1 MTDGPA
7 GKTKLASGK
16 PKADAAVIAAYIRS
30 LAGEGARIALVS
42 GKFNIIHPGHL
53 RLFRFAADNADF
65 LVVGALPDED
75 KTVSVPAEL
84 RIDALRSIS
93 IVSYACV
100 IPGSVEDFIATLR
113 PDVVVKGKEY
123 EDRENSELE
132 ALETYGGKLLFGS
145 GEVRFSSIQLI
156 QEEYGQATWSSIQKP
171 RDYPARHGFDL
182 TDLQARLDAFSGLKV
197 VVLGDLI
204 VDTYITCDPLGMSEE
219 DPTIVVTP
227 IEQTTFVGGAGIVAA
242 HARGLGADVRF
253 LSVTGHDEQSKFART
268 ALAGFDVAADL
279 LIDPSRPTT
288 HKQRYRARGKTLLRV
303 NELRQHAIDAEIS
316 KKFTAR
322 ALELVKTADV
332 VLFADFN
339 YGCLPQHVVDAVTA
353 EARKRK
359 AWIGADSQA
368 SSQMSD
374 ISRFKGMDLIT
385 PTEKEARLA
394 LGNFEDGLSVLAEE
408 LQAKAKCTNTVIT
421 LGAEGLLTYGV
432 GNAGYMIDRLP
443 ALNRLPKDVA
453 GAGDSLFATTSL
465 ALRAGADIWSAVYLG
480 AVAAACQVSR
490 VGNIPLKR
498 QELAD
503 ELRRTGQ

>member
-7 GKTKLASGK
+7 GKTKLANGK
-16 PKADAAVIAAYIRS
+16 SKADAAVIAAYIRS
-30 LAGEGARIALVS
+30 LAGEGARIAFVS

-75 KTVSVPAEL
+75 ATVSVPAEL
-84 RIDALRSIS
+84 RIDSLRAIS

-100 IPGSVEDFIATLR
+100 IPGAVEDFIATLR

-123 EDRENSELE
+123 EDRENSELA
-132 ALETYGGKLLFGS
+132 ALETYGGRLLFGS

-182 TDLQARLDAFSGLKV
+182 TDLQSRLDAFSGLKV

-253 LSVTGHDEQSKFART
+253 LTVTGHDEQSKFAKT
-268 ALAGFDVAADL
+268 ALAGYDVAADL

-316 KKFTAR
+316 KKFITR

-332 VLFADFN
+332 VLFSDFN
-339 YGCLPQHVVDAVTA
+339 YGCLPQHVVDVITA
-353 EARKRK
+353 EARKRN

-368 SSQMSD
+368 SSQLAD

-385 PTEKEARLA
+385 PTEKEARLG

-408 LQAKAKCTNTVIT
+408 LQAKAKCANIVIT
-421 LGAEGLLTYGV
+421 LGAEGLLTYGI

-465 ALRAGADIWSAVYLG
+465 ALRAGADVWSAVYLG

-503 ELRRTGQ
+503 ELRRSGQ